1 MTSFALPF
9 VSSSRPNNASA
20 VRCALALVIG
30 LVAMP
35 AHGAGGV
42 PGLGGWQPEPSAVAA
57 QSVDRLRQDS
67 RALRVELAQAQQLPQ
82 NYAAQVE
89 VRLLEL
95 ERRLQ
100 ALTGRIEELQHQTR
114 QVNDRLDRAIADIE
128 FRLGQLEGGEGAAA
142 PAGPASQEPAAG
154 VGTAESGTPSVPQPG
169 RRPGSTPDGGSIDPQ
184 VQEDGTGRLGTL
196 TFRTPPESPDTLGPP
211 GTGPTR
217 LGPERREPGSEAG
230 PAGPTAA
237 LSGGNPA
244 EDYQAAYRLLQRGDY
259 AAAETA
265 LQDFL
270 VAHGDH
276 GLASNALY
284 WLGETYYVRGRYE
297 DAAAA
302 FARGYQRFPEG
313 AKAVDNLLKLG
324 MSLARLDR
332 RDDACVALTRI
343 GNEFPD
349 GPIAIQ
355 RRAESEA
362 ERLGC
367 R

>member
-1 MTSFALPF
+1 MTSFALPR
-9 VSSSRPNNASA
+9 VRSSRLNTASA
-20 VRCALALVIG
+20 VCWALALVFG

-35 AHGAGGV
+35 AYGAGGA
-42 PGLGGWQPEPSAVAA
+42 PGLGGRQPEPSAVA
-57 QSVDRLRQDS
+57 QDVDRLRHDS

-100 ALTGRIEELQHQTR
+100 ALTGQIEELQHQTR
-114 QVNDRLDRAIADIE
+114 QVNDRLDRAIADME

-142 PAGPASQEPAAG
+142 PAPVGPASREPAAG
-154 VGTAESGTPSVPQPG
+154 TGTTDSGTPSAPQPG

-211 GTGPTR
+211 GGGPTR
-217 LGPERREPGSEAG
+217 LGPESPT
-230 PAGPTAA
+230 GPTAA

-276 GLASNALY
+276 ALASNALY

-302 FARGYQRFPEG
+302 FASGYQRFPEG

-343 GNEFPD
+343 DTEFPD